1 MGWAAG
7 IKETLHASEQDRADV
22 NLLRKQWIQ
31 EVAKLDP
38 SRLVFIDESGAKTNM
53 TRLRGRALGGNR
65 LFAKT
70 PHGHWCTTTLT
81 SSVRL
86 DGTTAAMEGEGAT
99 ETAVFGEYI
108 RRVLLPTL
116 SPEDIVIMDNLR
128 VHHNPKVIE
137 LIESCGA
144 HVRFLPPYSPDSN
157 PIEKMW
163 GKIKNRLGSLAA
175 RSQQELSEAITQ
187 AFEEV
192 SPDEVIGWFSSCYI
206 ATPLS

>member
-1 MGWAAG
+1 M
-7 IKETLHASEQDRADV
+7 
-22 NLLRKQWIQ
+22 
-31 EVAKLDP
+31 AKLDP

-53 TRLRGRALGGNR
+53 TCLRGRVLGGYR
-65 LFAKT
+65 LFTKT
-70 PHGHWCTTTLT
+70 PHGHWCTTTLI

-86 DGTTAAMEGEGAT
+86 DGTTAAMEGEGEGAT

-108 RRVLLPTL
+108 CRVLLPTL

-144 HVRFLPPYSPDSN
+144 HVRFLPPYSPDSD
-157 PIEKMW
+157 PIEKIW

>member
-1 MGWAAG
+1 M
-7 IKETLHASEQDRADV
+7 
-22 NLLRKQWIQ
+22 
-31 EVAKLDP
+31 
-38 SRLVFIDESGAKTNM
+38 
-53 TRLRGRALGGNR
+53 
-65 LFAKT
+65 
-70 PHGHWCTTTLT
+70 
-81 SSVRL
+81 
-86 DGTTAAMEGEGAT
+86 
-99 ETAVFGEYI
+99 
-108 RRVLLPTL
+108 
-116 SPEDIVIMDNLR
+116 VIMDNLR

-206 ATPLS
+206 ATPQS

>member
-1 MGWAAG
+1 M
-7 IKETLHASEQDRADV
+7 
-22 NLLRKQWIQ
+22 RKQWIQ

-70 PHGHWCTTTLT
+70 PHGHWCTTTLI

-157 PIEKMW
+157 PIEKIW

-192 SPDEVIGWFSSCYI
+192 SPDDVIGWFSSCYI
-206 ATPLS
+206 ATPQS